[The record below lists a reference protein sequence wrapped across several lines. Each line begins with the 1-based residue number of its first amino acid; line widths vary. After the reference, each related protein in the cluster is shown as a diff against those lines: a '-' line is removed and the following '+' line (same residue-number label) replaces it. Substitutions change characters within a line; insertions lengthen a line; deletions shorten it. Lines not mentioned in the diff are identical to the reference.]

1 MTYKQLQV
9 FVALVQENSFSG
21 AAQKLNVTQPAISWQ
36 LKSLENELGVIL
48 LERDTR
54 GFILTEAGSTLYQ
67 NALTIVNQFAL
78 LSDHMAPFQNT
89 ANYRCRIAST
99 AIPGEYVLPKFIQP
113 FLKAHPDLYVK
124 VEISNSTTVID
135 KVLKGELSLGI
146 VDIHPKESEL
156 ETEPIASDELIA
168 VASPKLQLDLTK
180 SLSDTIL
187 ENMILSHVDGHRIH
201 KLVQDHFDQIG
212 LNYEKIW
219 IPYETGS
226 IQASVTAAMQGSGI
240 VWLPRTAVTSALQ
253 CGALVELA
261 CAEPIP
267 LNYYLIHHSSRS
279 LTELESALKKQFSQ
293 KQAQKN

>member
-21 AAQKLNVTQPAISWQ
+21 AAQKLKVTQPAISWQ

-54 GFILTEAGSTLYQ
+54 GFILTDAGSTLYQ

-78 LSDHMAPFQNT
+78 LSDHMAPFQDT
-89 ANYRCRIAST
+89 ETYRCRIAST

-113 FLKAHPDLYVK
+113 FLKNYPDLFVK

-135 KVLKGELSLGI
+135 KILKGELSLGV

-156 ETEPIASDELIA
+156 ETEHIASDELIA
-168 VASPKLQLDLTK
+168 VASPKLQIDLNK
-180 SLSDTIL
+180 PLSDVIL
-187 ENMILSHVDGHRIH
+187 ENMLISHIDGHRIH
-201 KLVQDHFDQIG
+201 KLVQNHFDEID
-212 LNYEKIW
+212 LDYEKAW

-226 IQASVTAAMQGSGI
+226 IQASVTAAMQGAGI
-240 VWLPRTAVTSALQ
+240 VWLPRSSVTSALL
-253 CGALVELA
+253 CGGLIELP
-261 CAEPIP
+261 CTKPIVID
-267 LNYYLIHHSSRS
+267 YYLIHQSNRS
-279 LTELESALKKQFSQ
+279 LTEIEIALKDQLTQ
-293 KQAQKN
+293 K